1 MMNLKNL
8 KYRFERFS
16 IAEKIIVLNIVFFI
30 IPFFIQTLLY
40 LFKLPSS
47 TFSSWFHLLPSFSE
61 VLFRPWTL
69 FTYSFLHASFSHI
82 LWNML
87 LLYYASQM
95 YLNLFSEHQFLKNY
109 ILGVLVGGL
118 FFLIGYNLF
127 PVFEGIY
134 PPLVGASAG
143 VMAVLIFVATY
154 TPNQEIRLLFI
165 NVKLQYI
172 GIALVLIDI
181 LQIPYSNAGGRLAHL
196 GGAFIGY
203 LYANQLKQ
211 GTDIGSFLDRIWSY
225 FNTLTKPTAVKN
237 MRTVHRTQKT
247 VKRKPSSTNQQKIDA
262 ILDKISTSGY
272 ESLKQ
277 EEKDFLFQSG
287 KDN

>member
-1 MMNLKNL
+1 MNLKNL

-109 ILGVLVGGL
+109 VLGVLVGGL

-225 FNTLTKPTAVKN
+225 FNTLTKPSAVKN

-247 VKRKPSSTNQQKIDA
+247 VKRKPSPTNQQKIDA

>member
-95 YLNLFSEHQFLKNY
+95 YLNLFSEHQFLKNF

-225 FNTLTKPTAVKN
+225 FNTLTKPSAVKN

-247 VKRKPSSTNQQKIDA
+247 VKRKPSPTNQQKIDA

>member
-203 LYANQLKQ
+203 IYANQLKQ

-225 FNTLTKPTAVKN
+225 FNTLTKPTTVKN

-247 VKRKPSSTNQQKIDA
+247 VKRKPSPTNQQKIDA

>member
-16 IAEKIIVLNIVFFI
+16 IAEKIIVSNIIFFI

-47 TFSSWFHLLPSFSE
+47 TFSSWFHLSPSFSE

>member
-211 GTDIGSFLDRIWSY
+211 GTDIGSFLNRIWSY
-225 FNTLTKPTAVKN
+225 FNTLTKPSAVKN

-247 VKRKPSSTNQQKIDA
+247 VKRKPSPTNQQKIDA

>member
-1 MMNLKNL
+1 M
-8 KYRFERFS
+8 
-16 IAEKIIVLNIVFFI
+16 
-30 IPFFIQTLLY
+30 
-40 LFKLPSS
+40 FKLPSS

-95 YLNLFSEHQFLKNY
+95 YLNLFSEHQFLKNF

-247 VKRKPSSTNQQKIDA
+247 VKRKPSPTNQQKIDA

>member
-8 KYRFERFS
+8 KYRFEQFS

-203 LYANQLKQ
+203 LYATQLKQ

-225 FNTLTKPTAVKN
+225 FNTLTKPSAVKN

-247 VKRKPSSTNQQKIDA
+247 VKRKPSPTNQQKIDA

>member
-16 IAEKIIVLNIVFFI
+16 IAEKIIVLKIVFFI

-87 LLYYASQM
+87 LLYYTSQM

-225 FNTLTKPTAVKN
+225 FSSLTKPKAVKN

-247 VKRKPSSTNQQKIDA
+247 VKRKPSPTNQQKIDA

>member
-8 KYRFERFS
+8 KYRFEQFS

-47 TFSSWFHLLPSFSE
+47 AFSSRFHLLPSFSE

-143 VMAVLIFVATY
+143 VMSVLIFVATY

-203 LYANQLKQ
+203 LYATQLKQ
-211 GTDIGSFLDRIWSY
+211 GTDIGSILDRIWSY
-225 FNTLTKPTAVKN
+225 FNTLTKPSAVKN

-247 VKRKPSSTNQQKIDA
+247 VKRKPSPTNQQKIDA

>member
-143 VMAVLIFVATY
+143 VMAVLIFVVTY

-225 FNTLTKPTAVKN
+225 FNTLTKPSAVKN

-247 VKRKPSSTNQQKIDA
+247 VKRKPSPTNQQKIDA

>member
-8 KYRFERFS
+8 KYRFKRFS
-16 IAEKIIVLNIVFFI
+16 IAEKIIVSNIVFFI

-109 ILGVLVGGL
+109 IFGVLVGGL

-211 GTDIGSFLDRIWSY
+211 GIDIGSFLDPIWSY

>member
-1 MMNLKNL
+1 MNLKNL

-225 FNTLTKPTAVKN
+225 FNTLTKPSAVKN

-247 VKRKPSSTNQQKIDA
+247 VKRKPSPTNQQKIDA